1 MNKSITLL
9 LVIVISVFIFGCSFN
24 LSPRERVEELL
35 NKYIKND
42 REIMKELNIYIKKQE
57 LNEYQKELYKEVILD
72 EYSNLKYEI
81 KRESIKKDK
90 AEVKVRLKV
99 KDLYKIENES
109 IKYLYDHPKEFLTE
123 GKFNQNKFLNYK
135 LNQMKERNDL
145 INYIVKFKLTRKN
158 DVWFINKLSDETI
171 KKIHGMYEYE
181 L

>member
-1 MNKSITLL
+1 MNKSKLL
-9 LVIVISVFIFGCSFN
+9 LVISVISVFIIGCSFN

-42 REIMKELNIYIKKQE
+42 REIIKELNIYIKKQE

-81 KRESIKKDK
+81 KNEVINGNK
-90 AEVKVRLKV
+90 AEVRVRLKV

-109 IKYLYDHPKEFLTE
+109 IKYLYDHPNDFLTE

-145 INYIVKFKLTRKN
+145 VNYIVKIKLTKKKN
-158 DVWFINKLSDETI
+158 VWFINKLSNETI
-171 KKIHGMYEYE
+171 RKIHGMYEYE